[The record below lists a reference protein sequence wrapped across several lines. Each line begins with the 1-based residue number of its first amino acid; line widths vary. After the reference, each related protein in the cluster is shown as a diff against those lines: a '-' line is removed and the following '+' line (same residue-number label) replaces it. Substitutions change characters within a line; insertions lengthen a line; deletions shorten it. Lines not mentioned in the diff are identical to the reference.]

1 MNEIKLEELIKNI
14 EECEYEC
21 LAGNLK
27 QNINWIEL
35 KEKASKIDE
44 IIWSWRH
51 GNFASCEEVIKEIDD
66 LFD

>member
-1 MNEIKLEELIKNI
+1 MEELIKNI

-35 KEKASKIDE
+35 KEKASKID
-44 IIWSWRH
+44 
-51 GNFASCEEVIKEIDD
+51 
-66 LFD
+66 

>member
-1 MNEIKLEELIKNI
+1 MEELIKNI

-21 LAGNLK
+21 LAGNLE

-51 GNFASCEEVIKEIDD
+51 GNFASCEEVIKEIDV
-66 LFD
+66 LFG